1 MNKIERMRGI
11 VAQGWTA
18 MFIVSLGNLVMDM
31 IRTAAEG
38 SQARWVEHFGPQG
51 VQFVLIV
58 LSVYAVMPMLVR
70 TLSAR
75 WFRGVVVGVT
85 ALMTLF
91 VGAHEVVHVAAND
104 KPFGVIH
111 ALDITHHILGVWTL
125 VAAIMW
131 ARQPDYVQSSAA
143 NRAAG
148 SQKEGAFSSEAA

>member
-111 ALDITHHILGVWTL
+111 AF
-125 VAAIMW
+125 MW